1 MRPFALLMLTVTA
14 WVWTAHASA
23 ADCPAVLQHEL
34 PALRSSERIDLCA
47 RYAGKPLIVVNTA
60 SFCGYTPQFAGLE
73 AVYQQYREQGL
84 EILGVPSNDFRQEAR
99 DSEAIAEVCY
109 VNYGVTF
116 RMAETQSVAGQSA
129 HPLYLELA
137 AQSGQ
142 APRWNFHKYLIDRQ
156 GRVVGSFPSEVRPD
170 DPAFLKAIEAA
181 L

>member
-1 MRPFALLMLTVTA
+1 MKPLALMLLTLM
-14 WVWTAHASA
+14 VWAGQTSA
-23 ADCPAVLQHEL
+23 AECPAILQHEL
-34 PALRSSERIDLCA
+34 PALRSSEQVDLCK

-60 SFCGYTPQFAGLE
+60 SFCGYTPQFTGLE
-73 AVYQQYREQGL
+73 AIYQQYRQQGL
-84 EILGVPSNDFRQEAR
+84 EILGIPSNDFRQEAR

-116 RMAETQSVAGQSA
+116 QMAETQSVTGQGA
-129 HPLYLELA
+129 HPLYRELA

-156 GRVVGSFPSEVRPD
+156 GRVVASFPSDTRPD
-170 DPAFLKAIEAA
+170 DPALIKAIESA

>member
-1 MRPFALLMLTVTA
+1 MKSVALLMLSFTA
-14 WVWTAHASA
+14 WVWAGQATAVE
-23 ADCPAVLQHEL
+23 CPAILQHEL
-34 PALRSSERIDLCA
+34 PALRSSEQIDLCK

-60 SFCGYTPQFAGLE
+60 SFCGYTPQFTGLE

-116 RMAETQSVAGQSA
+116 QMAETQSVAGEGA
-129 HPLYLELA
+129 HPLYRELA
-137 AQSGQ
+137 DQSGQ
-142 APRWNFHKYLIDRQ
+142 APRWNFHKYLIDRE
-156 GRVVGSFPSEVRPD
+156 GRVVGSFPSETRPD
-170 DPAFLKAIEAA
+170 DPAFIKAVEAA